1 MLVVITIMSMALLAG
16 CSKTIRMEEVIQAAS
31 LEVEPTDWVSESA
44 IATLESVN
52 LPGELQRTY
61 MNLIN
66 DGYEEVIMK
75 NSDGGFMYITSDQN
89 GIYAGSDIKFFQS
102 ASGNVVEVKKDYR
115 TLYRTEYFGNEK
127 QNAFNSIR
135 LDTKEDPGVNSLN
148 RVRSI
153 STHYEGVD
161 RYEDVF
167 DETGHKL
174 KATVEKGYFKA
185 TLTADLD
192 AKFGVTKTYK
202 NYQNAQAY
210 MIQYGFMLACGLV
223 KGFAVW
229 LLLGI
234 VSKSIARLIADISL
248 SRKEKK
254 EAIEIKPDEE
264 MASEKEQ
271 TAEAKETE
279 KTAEEKEKEA
289 EIKEFPKEVVSQ

>member
-1 MLVVITIMSMALLAG
+1 MQENQNETKKKMTYLEWYEQDRERRRQIKRSPSFYYGCLLPVFL
-16 CSKTIRMEEVIQAAS
+16 IAS
-31 LEVEPTDWVSESA
+31 LLISF
-44 IATLESVN
+44 IGM
-52 LPGELQRTY
+52 GEGALMY
-61 MNLIN
+61 
-66 DGYEEVIMK
+66 
-75 NSDGGFMYITSDQN
+75 SDDVY
-89 GIYAGSDIKFFQS
+89 YDIKAVMDQAIKKGEGIDS
-102 ASGNVVEVKKDYR
+102 KILQEGIDVEEEKDGVK
-115 TLYRTEYFGNEK
+115 TGHVE
-127 QNAFNSIR
+127 
-135 LDTKEDPGVNSLN
+135 
-148 RVRSI
+148 
-153 STHYEGVD
+153 HYEGVD

-271 TAEAKETE
+271 TDEAKETE
-279 KTAEEKEKEA
+279 ETAEEKEKEA
-289 EIKEFPKEVVSQ
+289 EIKEFPKEAVSQ

>member
-1 MLVVITIMSMALLAG
+1 MQENQNETKKKMTYLDWYEKDRERRRQIKRSPSFYYGCLLPVFL
-16 CSKTIRMEEVIQAAS
+16 IAS
-31 LEVEPTDWVSESA
+31 LLISF
-44 IATLESVN
+44 IGM
-52 LPGELQRTY
+52 GEGALMY
-61 MNLIN
+61 
-66 DGYEEVIMK
+66 
-75 NSDGGFMYITSDQN
+75 SDDVY
-89 GIYAGSDIKFFQS
+89 YDIKAVMDQAIKKGEGIDS
-102 ASGNVVEVKKDYR
+102 KILQEGIDVEEEKDGVK
-115 TLYRTEYFGNEK
+115 TGHVE
-127 QNAFNSIR
+127 
-135 LDTKEDPGVNSLN
+135 
-148 RVRSI
+148 
-153 STHYEGVD
+153 HYEGVD

-210 MIQYGFMLACGLV
+210 MIQYGFRLACGLV

-271 TAEAKETE
+271 TDEAKETE
-279 KTAEEKEKEA
+279 ETAEEKEKEA